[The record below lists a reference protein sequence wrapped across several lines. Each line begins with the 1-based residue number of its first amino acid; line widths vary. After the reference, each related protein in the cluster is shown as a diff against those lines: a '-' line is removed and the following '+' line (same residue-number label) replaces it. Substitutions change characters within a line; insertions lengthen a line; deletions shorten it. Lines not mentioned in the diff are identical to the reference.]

1 MLFIYVNL
9 VLLKYNVNKLNM
21 LNKVKYKHIILYLPL
36 LFRFHYYRF
45 RVIG

>member
-21 LNKVKYKHIILYLPL
+21 LNKVKYKHIILYLL
-36 LFRFHYYRF
+36 LPCRFHYYGF
-45 RVIG
+45 KVIG